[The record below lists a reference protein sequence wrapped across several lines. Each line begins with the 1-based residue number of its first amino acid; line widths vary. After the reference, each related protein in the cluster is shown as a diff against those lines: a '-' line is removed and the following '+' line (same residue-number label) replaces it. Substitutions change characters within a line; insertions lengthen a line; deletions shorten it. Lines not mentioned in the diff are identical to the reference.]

1 LCLIPITLN
10 IFLISKHIINNSKE
24 RKYHEKQE
32 RKKDEKEVKEKKERK
47 DKLTNCICFN
57 IQLKV
62 QSLK

>member
-32 RKKDEKEVKEKKERK
+32 RKKDEKEVKEKKER
-47 DKLTNCICFN
+47 
-57 IQLKV
+57 
-62 QSLK
+62 